1 MCVVCNPAF
10 AEALRKL
17 TFPSRRQI
25 LEIRSRDHGRR
36 FHL

>member
-1 MCVVCNPAF
+1 MCVISNPAF

-25 LEIRSRDHGRR
+25 LKYHSGR